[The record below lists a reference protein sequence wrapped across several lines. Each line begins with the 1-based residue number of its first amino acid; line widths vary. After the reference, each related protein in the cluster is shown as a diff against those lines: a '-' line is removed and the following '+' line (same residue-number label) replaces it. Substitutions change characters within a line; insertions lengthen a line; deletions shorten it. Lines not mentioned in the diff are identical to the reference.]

1 MSLLGQWL
9 YACTRQPLERQK
21 FGAPGQKDNANGQF
35 VHFLMGFFFF
45 PQLNSVLLNQVRPGT
60 FIDLGHA

>member
-45 PQLNSVLLNQVRPGT
+45 LN
-60 FIDLGHA
+60 